1 MKHFAEGFLDKL
13 KPFGSDKNT
22 LEIGCGDGARSA
34 EIASI
39 FSSLT
44 GIDPDPA
51 SIEKANRHNRFE
63 NRRFLVGVA
72 ENLEFP
78 DASFEL
84 VIFPLSFHHI
94 PIDKMHAA
102 IAEATRVLKEGGY
115 IIFIEPTYEGTF
127 IDAEILYGCCDGD
140 ERKEKAMAYYS
151 MLASDKMIEVAEFNS
166 ESIFAFDSKQDF
178 FENIAILAGTEAK
191 IIKYLE
197 INNFKLSAK
206 RRVNVFR
213 KPNGE

>member
-1 MKHFAEGFLDKL
+1 MKHLAEGFLDKI
-13 KPFGSDKNT
+13 KPFGADRNT
-22 LEIGCGDGARSA
+22 LEIGCGDGARSD
-34 EIASI
+34 EIAAI

-51 SIEKANRHNRFE
+51 LIAKANRHNSFE

-72 ENLEFP
+72 EKLGFA
-78 DASFEL
+78 DASFDL
-84 VIFPLSFHHI
+84 VMFPLSFHHI

-102 IAEATRVLKEGGY
+102 IAEATRVLQEGGY

-151 MLASDKMIEVAEFNS
+151 MLASDKLSEVAEFES
-166 ESIFAFDSKQDF
+166 ESIFTFESKQDF
-178 FENIAILAGTEAK
+178 FDNIAILAGTEAN
-191 IIKYLE
+191 ISNYLE
-197 INNFKLSAK
+197 TYNFKLSAR

-213 KPNGE
+213 KA